1 MWNQEKF
8 KLFLKIGDIREMRM
22 MKKSWCRREMDH
34 WRSDRGWNL
43 VEGLVLEWS
52 RNDSIIMTRISQC
65 HYLDLYI
72 SWFSDCIYLFN
83 ETKDVINWE
92 WLVWMCFAC
101 LRRAGVVLEI
111 RRSVVDCWAVSKAH
125 WRSASINFKWDRCAH
140 LWDFL

>member
-22 MKKSWCRREMDH
+22 MKKWWCRREMDH

-52 RNDSIIMTRISQC
+52 RNDSFIMTKISQC

-72 SWFSDCIYLFN
+72 SWFSGCIYLFN

-111 RRSVVDCWAVSKAH
+111 RRSVVELLSCVKSPLK
-125 WRSASINFKWDRCAH
+125 ICEYKF
-140 LWDFL
+140 